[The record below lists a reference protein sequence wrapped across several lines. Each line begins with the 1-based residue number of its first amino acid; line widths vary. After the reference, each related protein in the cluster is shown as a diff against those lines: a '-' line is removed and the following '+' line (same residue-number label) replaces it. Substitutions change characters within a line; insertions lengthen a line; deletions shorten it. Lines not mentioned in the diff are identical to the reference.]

1 VVNFPVLLDSAHSL
15 FFLHFARSVETNDI
29 DVITDR

>member
-1 VVNFPVLLDSAHSL
+1 VVNFPVLLDSP
-15 FFLHFARSVETNDI
+15 FFIFLHFASVETNDI